1 MKVERMGGIYSNA
14 FHDGVTHLVC
24 NEVRSKKYDVAV
36 LKEIPIMTSDWV
48 HQVRKSCKFEKSGIK
63 FLFFQVW
70 EKSKHEYIH
79 ATDPIFTRYKCPVL
93 QGLCITVSQYGKKD
107 RELLKKSVESHGG
120 SYTPTLDMNTTTI
133 VILNKADGDKYRYA
147 KRWKIPCITSDW
159 VYDSIEKGHCL
170 PTEGYLIGINLSKNL
185 ETFILTRFFFKIPD
199 RLEAKV
205 STPEKNGTVPR
216 LQDVSMCTTICHPN
230 DQSVTKNTVK
240 VDETVNMTKIG
251 GQSFANEKKTNEN
264 IFLDL
269 ERVKKS
275 GHFLAECKLFLSGFS
290 MAEIDKLRLSIQTA
304 GGVCLSQLTPSV
316 THMVIRNAVPDHFQ
330 IVHDM
335 KLTPYKVN
343 FEWILQSMLM
353 GRPVPE
359 EDFHFSFQL
368 EQKPNTEQ
376 VETQYEDDILAQYT
390 DENNAGGDPIVNEDK
405 YENDDTTVVPFFQD
419 KKFYLIGQKSEDE
432 VDMVDY
438 IGEAGGEVVS
448 MEYEGDIDYLITGLT
463 YDPTKKTFKMKPKEI
478 LNKLWVEDCLDECRI
493 IKEQLYYH
501 YPITLDPALA
511 PCQGAV
517 VSVTNYTGRER
528 VYITELATALG
539 MVAQDVFAK
548 RDKKGAQKNTHLIS
562 STAEGPK
569 YKAGIDWKMCI
580 VTKDWLVK
588 CLEYKTWVSEK
599 PFLVGA
605 ATTFTPD
612 KPNDEDLERPKT
624 PVQFEQEE
632 PIGK

>member
-1 MKVERMGGIYSNA
+1 MG
-14 FHDGVTHLVC
+14 
-24 NEVRSKKYDVAV
+24 
-36 LKEIPIMTSDWV
+36 
-48 HQVRKSCKFEKSGIK
+48 
-63 FLFFQVW
+63 
-70 EKSKHEYIH
+70 
-79 ATDPIFTRYKCPVL
+79 
-93 QGLCITVSQYGKKD
+93 
-107 RELLKKSVESHGG
+107 
-120 SYTPTLDMNTTTI
+120 
-133 VILNKADGDKYRYA
+133 
-147 KRWKIPCITSDW
+147 
-159 VYDSIEKGHCL
+159 
-170 PTEGYLIGINLSKNL
+170 
-185 ETFILTRFFFKIPD
+185 
-199 RLEAKV
+199 
-205 STPEKNGTVPR
+205 
-216 LQDVSMCTTICHPN
+216 
-230 DQSVTKNTVK
+230 
-240 VDETVNMTKIG
+240 
-251 GQSFANEKKTNEN
+251 
-264 IFLDL
+264 
-269 ERVKKS
+269 
-275 GHFLAECKLFLSGFS
+275 
-290 MAEIDKLRLSIQTA
+290 
-304 GGVCLSQLTPSV
+304 
-316 THMVIRNAVPDHFQ
+316 
-330 IVHDM
+330 
-335 KLTPYKVN
+335 
-343 FEWILQSMLM
+343 
-353 GRPVPE
+353 
-359 EDFHFSFQL
+359 
-368 EQKPNTEQ
+368 
-376 VETQYEDDILAQYT
+376 
-390 DENNAGGDPIVNEDK
+390 
-405 YENDDTTVVPFFQD
+405 

-432 VDMVDY
+432 VDMDDY

-501 YPITLDPALA
+501 YPITLDPALS

-632 PIGK
+632 PIGDDDDDEIVIKRPTVKKIPDEEKILENEKIPK